1 MLWNNILRAWMFW
14 IYFIYCFA
22 WSKNCHC
29 SESAMSPELKL
40 GRWFRASAIV
50 HIEQTTELRIEFS
63 RWRQQVKTYRGLPLA
78 RRWHTTWANI
88 HANKT
93 WQIKMFFLVE
103 LLICNPA
110 YTVVNMLPVNQNT
123 ALSVTRI
130 FKVTPY
136 KMRAITKANNSCTF
150 VLIYRLS
157 TLTPLENNCG
167 FSDLGHTLKLWIL
180 IPNP

>member
-63 RWRQQVKTYRGLPLA
+63 RWRQQVKTYGGLPLA

-130 FKVTPY
+130 FKVTPEAEVRDY
-136 KMRAITKANNSCTF
+136 VTF
-150 VLIYRLS
+150 WVQLS
-157 TLTPLENNCG
+157 YVY
-167 FSDLGHTLKLWIL
+167 F
-180 IPNP
+180 